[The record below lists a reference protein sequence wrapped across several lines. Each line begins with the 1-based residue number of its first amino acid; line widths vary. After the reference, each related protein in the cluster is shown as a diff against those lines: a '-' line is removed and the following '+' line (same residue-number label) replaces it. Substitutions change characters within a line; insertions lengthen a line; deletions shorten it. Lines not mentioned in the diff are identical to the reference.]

1 MLLYCS
7 KQKPINQCTYIEKY
21 YNSVFI
27 IQSFQYLQQ
36 RYLYLYTTYDLRV
49 VIIYFLIVSI

>member
-36 RYLYLYTTYDLRV
+36 RYIYTFILHTTYEL
-49 VIIYFLIVSI
+49 